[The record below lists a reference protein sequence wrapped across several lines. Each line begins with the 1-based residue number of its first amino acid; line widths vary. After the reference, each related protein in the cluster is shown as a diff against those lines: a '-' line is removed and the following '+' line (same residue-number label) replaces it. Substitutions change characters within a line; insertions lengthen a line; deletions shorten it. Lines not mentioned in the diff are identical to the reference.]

1 MIWLLPAG
9 VIIGSFLLGL
19 IVGRLVS
26 RFAFGFALGCP
37 LALVAPS
44 AVVML
49 LFGAHYAPFGLG
61 LWGVIPCV
69 VGCAIGF
76 FLFHNPET

>member
-37 LALVAPS
+37 LVLVAPS

-49 LFGAHYAPFGLG
+49 LSEH
-61 LWGVIPCV
+61 
-69 VGCAIGF
+69 
-76 FLFHNPET
+76 TMRR